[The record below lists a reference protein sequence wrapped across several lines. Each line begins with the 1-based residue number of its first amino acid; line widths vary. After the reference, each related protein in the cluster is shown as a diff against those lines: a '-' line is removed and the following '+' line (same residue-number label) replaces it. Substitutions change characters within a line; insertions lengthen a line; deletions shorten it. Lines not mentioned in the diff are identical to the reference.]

1 MTEEYAGPRKPCDL
15 VHGGDKCAAVEEGYW
30 GDDEEEIAFVKR
42 WNCDPKTLGAYG
54 EDLACELLKR
64 NDYIILERNW
74 SCAAG
79 EADIIAL
86 DDGCLVFVEVKTRAG
101 GDKGFPQEAVT
112 PTKRARYERIAYSFL
127 STYDGVDARVRF
139 DVIAI
144 QAMPNS
150 RGFVKHIV
158 NAFGAGA

>member
-15 VHGGDKCAAVEEGYW
+15 VHGGDECAA
-30 GDDEEEIAFVKR
+30 DEEEIAFVKR

>member
-1 MTEEYAGPRKPCDL
+1 MR
-15 VHGGDKCAAVEEGYW
+15 
-30 GDDEEEIAFVKR
+30 
-42 WNCDPKTLGAYG
+42 PKTLGAYG

-101 GDKGFPQEAVT
+101 GDKGFPQGSGYADEA
-112 PTKRARYERIAYSFL
+112 RSHERIAYSFL
-127 STYDGVDARVRF
+127 STTMGSMLVCVSS
-139 DVIAI
+139 VIAI

>member
-1 MTEEYAGPRKPCDL
+1 M
-15 VHGGDKCAAVEEGYW
+15 
-30 GDDEEEIAFVKR
+30 
-42 WNCDPKTLGAYG
+42 
-54 EDLACELLKR
+54 LKR

-144 QAMPNS
+144 QTMPNS

>member
-15 VHGGDKCAAVEEGYW
+15 VHGGDECAAVDEGYW

-86 DDGCLVFVEVKTRAG
+86 DLEVG
-101 GDKGFPQEAVT
+101 SV
-112 PTKRARYERIAYSFL
+112 L
-127 STYDGVDARVRF
+127 GVDFRMQHMRRDLGRPF
-139 DVIAI
+139 
-144 QAMPNS
+144 
-150 RGFVKHIV
+150 HL
-158 NAFGAGA
+158 

>member
-1 MTEEYAGPRKPCDL
+1 MTEEYAVPRKPCDL
-15 VHGGDKCAAVEEGYW
+15 VHGGDECAAVNEGYW

-86 DDGCLVFVEVKTRAG
+86 DDRVFGVCRGEN
-101 GDKGFPQEAVT
+101 
-112 PTKRARYERIAYSFL
+112 ARGR
-127 STYDGVDARVRF
+127 R
-139 DVIAI
+139 
-144 QAMPNS
+144 
-150 RGFVKHIV
+150 
-158 NAFGAGA
+158 